1 MEHRH
6 RGTGAP
12 AERAVVVRSLSR
24 AGVLAHL
31 GGLVALI
38 IVIWGSGLGGE
49 GLAQETPPEGPAI
62 TASPSIRPVITE
74 SDRDGLLLGLD
85 LSLDLRS
92 PRFGAWTLGAGGA
105 LGLRSQAGRFRTRFS
120 FGEVAGISYGD
131 WPASLVLG
139 RQGEQGVHVTAD
151 IIALDR
157 LLIGDPGGFLG
168 EVLQRSKLQG
178 TGFFGTLWPGE
189 DETEGPNVRY
199 AHLKG
204 FLHWPL
210 PWGFLLESQGE
221 LLFGQLSG
229 EPQRSFQTFFSSTRL
244 WVDQTALEIKMGE
257 LENPADLRGFRF
269 DLGLR
274 SYPAPFEGSR
284 FVLGSLQQQFEVL
297 SVFLAPLDLTAL
309 LGPRLGWI
317 PVHLRMFLSVFLEG
331 GIVFAEEDR
340 EGELLFGW
348 GTSLVFPDLDLK
360 IHIAINRE
368 GSPNLVTETGV
379 LP

>member
-1 MEHRH
+1 MLVV
-6 RGTGAP
+6 
-12 AERAVVVRSLSR
+12 AVI
-24 AGVLAHL
+24 VLGPWLA
-31 GGLVALI
+31 
-38 IVIWGSGLGGE
+38 GE
-49 GLAQETPPEGPAI
+49 GVAQEAQPEGPAI
-62 TASPSIRPVITE
+62 TVSPQLRPVITE

-85 LSLDLRS
+85 LRLDLRLL
-92 PRFGAWTLGAGGA
+92 RFGAWELGAGGA
-105 LGLRSQAGRFRTRFS
+105 YGLRSQAGRYRTSFS
-120 FGEVAGISYGD
+120 FGEIAGISYGD

-139 RQGEQGVHVTAD
+139 RQGEQGIHLTSD
-151 IIALDR
+151 LIALDR
-157 LLIGDPGGFLG
+157 LLIGDPGGLLG

-178 TGFFGTLWPGE
+178 TGFIGALWPGE
-189 DETEGPNVRY
+189 DEAEGPNVRY

-221 LLFGQLSG
+221 LLIGQLRDAP
-229 EPQRSFQTFFSSTRL
+229 ERSFQTFFSSTRL
-244 WVDQTALEIKMGE
+244 WVDQTALEIQLGE

-274 SYPAPFEGSR
+274 SYPTPFEGDR

-317 PVHLRMFLSVFLEG
+317 PARLKMSLSVFLEG
-331 GIVFAEEDR
+331 GVVFGGEDR
-340 EGELLFGW
+340 PEELLFGW

-368 GSPNLVTETGV
+368 GRPNLVIETGV